1 MRHRSEAPVVVLSP
15 HLDDAVLS
23 AWSVLRRAGPVVVVN
38 ACDAVPPAGILGPYD
53 RAKGAADSAEF
64 ARLRLAEDREALA
77 LAGREPV
84 GLGFLDAQYRD
95 AVRAAH
101 LNAPPLDP
109 GGIGA
114 ALAAAVPEASRL
126 HAPAGLGGHVDHLAC
141 REAAL
146 ATGLPLTLYA
156 DLPYAVRVGWPAW
169 VTGRPPRPNLVPEAR
184 WDEYLP
190 AGVELAPRMVRLT
203 SAEIDLR
210 ERALRAYATQFEAL
224 NGGPLNRLGNA
235 EVRGF
240 EVHWDVVATS

>member
-114 ALAAAVPEASRL
+114 ALAAAVRRRSRPGSRSRSMRTSRTPSASAGPPGSRG
-126 HAPAGLGGHVDHLAC
+126 ARRGRTSSQRRAGTSTSPPASSSL
-141 REAAL
+141 R
-146 ATGLPLTLYA
+146 
-156 DLPYAVRVGWPAW
+156 GWS
-169 VTGRPPRPNLVPEAR
+169 G
-184 WDEYLP
+184 
-190 AGVELAPRMVRLT
+190 
-203 SAEIDLR
+203 
-210 ERALRAYATQFEAL
+210 
-224 NGGPLNRLGNA
+224 
-235 EVRGF
+235 
-240 EVHWDVVATS
+240 